1 MTMKLSTRIS
11 ATSLQVNTKFIYL
24 QVHNSSYSWLSFS
37 MMSLVM
43 LVSSLGIRMTPWVLT
58 SEILPMDVR
67 GPGTSLA
74 SAAGNIQ
81 AAVAYKIYLY
91 VVKEITLPGTFV
103 VFAVIN
109 LVGFAI
115 LYYAMPE
122 TEAFL

>member
-1 MTMKLSTRIS
+1 
-11 ATSLQVNTKFIYL
+11 
-24 QVHNSSYSWLSFS
+24 
-37 MMSLVM
+37 
-43 LVSSLGIRMTPWVLT
+43 MTPWVLT